1 MVYAWYEWRLVG
13 YGRMSV
19 DIFLSQI
26 WTSIQKEMA
35 IRSNEQT
42 ILIAYKTD
50 FRSSTQA
57 FDTVTY
63 VICSQCDL
71 FHMWTTL
78 ETNLHTHFLF
88 RRIKQEFAVV
98 FFELL
103 ARVYTNFSTHLASLI
118 IFSFLALFI
127 FSTRLHRCFGY
138 FPTCTAFNC
147 VSFPCSPF
155 QQIKNNN
162 ISQFKRSESVCNCVC
177 ICM

>member
-26 WTSIQKEMA
+26 WTSIQKEMT

-63 VICSQCDL
+63 VICSQCDS

-98 FFELL
+98 FVELL
-103 ARVYTNFSTHLASLI
+103 ARVYIQTFPLTWPLSL
-118 IFSFLALFI
+118 S
-127 FSTRLHRCFGY
+127 
-138 FPTCTAFNC
+138 
-147 VSFPCSPF
+147 SPF
-155 QQIKNNN
+155 WLYL
-162 ISQFKRSESVCNCVC
+162 FFPLVC
-177 ICM
+177 IDALVIFQLVPHSIVLAFHARHSNR